1 MIGINK
7 QKYVLK
13 ELATQ
18 QLSTHRSRNLVMA
31 ISITLTALLL
41 SFVFTAGLSFIY
53 TMKESSEAAPG
64 PYEDGAVIGTYE
76 HYEKIMQMENIEW
89 VDWVQSCSSSSLKND
104 EFTGI
109 QTELI
114 APEEGYYYHNKI
126 IPIVGS
132 YPKKQNEIMIS
143 DTLAERLKIESIGEQ
158 FTLHVMITSDDGSK
172 EENAILMEICGIYGN
187 PTRNLKD
194 VYEEIYTVSEFIE
207 WKNPNLEAGGDY
219 IYIKLNDLNPL
230 ALKSDVYS
238 KLEQIRQEVG
248 ANYVQT
254 RHYNNFLYSFLSVI
268 PVSLLA
274 FFIVLSGYFLIYNV
288 FSISVTM
295 DVEWFGMMKTI
306 GATQKQITYIYRRQI
321 WILSMAGMVVGV
333 FLGYILGL
341 VLSPKILAMTSFAMY
356 FKGANVVA
364 VAVFTFLFTTIT
376 LHIGSSGIIKKAST
390 LSPVDAAKFVP
401 HKRKKGITIL
411 SVSLSG
417 IIFIA
422 VGNAVFGYNVD
433 IKVES
438 HNQEECRI
446 LHYANFM
453 PLEDEYQPISYEVY
467 EQLKELPFVQNVD
480 IVYKGRTMPEQMN
493 IAGMELYYRFYA
505 QIRQNDAIKRE
516 TDAIIAVPGGADTL
530 YLMDNGDI
538 KLEISGIGANRLESE
553 CSYFRILEGE
563 VDSDLFS
570 EGNYILYQS
579 PGGKYIT
586 RTIDDQ
592 EKVHAGDILTIDF
605 YDDKIENYTTKSFT
619 VMAVI
624 EDNDPYSTGNIS
636 LSNIIMNDIVFKKIY
651 PDYESHI
658 AALEIC
664 TQRSLNEYEMEQ
676 ITNIIKKEHNMQIRI
691 DSRNDD
697 RIYYTQEKKSVLII
711 GVFFS
716 SVLGLIGIS
725 NLVNTIIMDVVFKKS
740 QIAML
745 QSIGM
750 TKKQLTYMLFK
761 DSTSLCSISLIII
774 LTIGWFAALSTSSMF
789 TGFSFRV
796 FVWESIGIILF
807 ILTIAGVLA
816 VWMTRWLNKKTVVER
831 LRNG

>member
-1 MIGINK
+1 
-7 QKYVLK
+7 
-13 ELATQ
+13 
-18 QLSTHRSRNLVMA
+18 
-31 ISITLTALLL
+31 
-41 SFVFTAGLSFIY
+41 
-53 TMKESSEAAPG
+53 MKESSEAAPG

-76 HYEKIMQMENIEW
+76 HYEKIVQIENIEW

-104 EFTGI
+104 EFAGI
-109 QTELI
+109 QTELM

-126 IPIVGS
+126 MPIVGS

-143 DTLAERLKIESIGEQ
+143 DSLAERLKIESIGEQ
-158 FTLHVMITSDDGSK
+158 FALHVMITSDDGLK
-172 EENAILMEICGIYGN
+172 EETVILMEICGIYGN

-230 ALKSDVYS
+230 ALKSDIYS

-254 RHYNNFLYSFLSVI
+254 RHYNNFIYSFVSVI
-268 PVSLLA
+268 PVGLLA

-341 VLSPKILAMTSFAMY
+341 VLSPKILAMTSFAMF

-376 LHIGSSGIIKKAST
+376 LHIGSSGIIKKASA

-422 VGNAVFGYNVD
+422 VGNAVFGYNAD
-433 IKVES
+433 INVES

-446 LHYANFM
+446 WHNANLM
-453 PLEDEYQPISYEVY
+453 PLEDEYHPISYEVF

-480 IVYKGRTMPEQMN
+480 IVYKARTMPEQMN
-493 IAGMELYYRFYA
+493 IAGMELYHGFYA
-505 QIRQNDAIKRE
+505 RIRQNDAIKRE
-516 TDAIIAVPGGADTL
+516 TDAIIAVPGGLDTL

-553 CSYFRILEGE
+553 SSYFRILEGE

-570 EGNYILYQS
+570 KGDYILYQS
-579 PGGKYIT
+579 PGNKYIT

-605 YDDKIENYTTKSFT
+605 YDDKKENYTTKSFT

-624 EDNDPYSTGNIS
+624 EDDDPFSTGNIS
-636 LSNIIMNDIVFKKIY
+636 LSNIIMNDIIFKNIY
-651 PDYESHI
+651 PDYKSHI

-697 RIYYTQEKKSVLII
+697 RIYYMQEKKSVLII

-761 DSTSLCSISLIII
+761 DSISLCSISLIII
-774 LTIGWFAALSTSSMF
+774 LTVGWLAALSTSSMF

-816 VWMTRWLNKKTVVER
+816 AWMTRWLNKKTIVER
-831 LRNG
+831 LRDG